1 MNDGIASLD
10 FNLGGGLVQLR
21 ETRRRLNDG
30 NYHRIRVFRHGL
42 STLLEVDELI
52 SKHISEGT
60 QGEQFNNQKSIWLGY
75 SPATGNTTIPFHGV
89 LSGVFYN
96 GLLLCDLASGLSQR
110 EDVHIT
116 RHSGTQYLANFQI
129 QLGTN
134 SYFKQLPKSDLT
146 GPEVNSYHDED
157 ASMNKIGNL
166 NPSIPLSPKT
176 STISMETE
184 SQFIKEWI
192 QFPPREHASE
202 TDPGETSSQLQGH
215 VNIWLFIC
223 FGAAGLVLVASLL
236 FFAFHCFQRHHQRQE
251 HSTDQYQ
258 AMDHRF
264 GEYEISTAGNI
275 RPIQVN
281 ETANINTFDH
291 LSASYSTNFQV

>member
-1 MNDGIASLD
+1 YFGIVSW
-10 FNLGGGLVQLR
+10 
-21 ETRRRLNDG
+21 
-30 NYHRIRVFRHGL
+30 NYIIVISDLYIF
-42 STLLEVDELI
+42 LI
-52 SKHISEGT
+52 IIFLKGT

-116 RHSGTQYLANFQI
+116 RHSG
-129 QLGTN
+129 
-134 SYFKQLPKSDLT
+134 
-146 GPEVNSYHDED
+146 PEVNSYHDED
-157 ASMNKIGNL
+157 ASTNKIGNL